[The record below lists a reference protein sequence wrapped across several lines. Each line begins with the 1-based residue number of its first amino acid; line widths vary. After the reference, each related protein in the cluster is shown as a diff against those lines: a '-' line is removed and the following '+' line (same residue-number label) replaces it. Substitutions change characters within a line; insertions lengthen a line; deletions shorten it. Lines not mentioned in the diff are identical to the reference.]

1 MHVYRYQYKNYNRSH
16 DKRKKQSRIFP
27 LAVLIVAAAV
37 ILSGGLRLDMGELE
51 YILEKEI
58 VGFFLPQAV
67 GQAQGTAE
75 LTIADRLFA
84 YFFLL
89 PEESGVSADYQTQVE
104 SDWSYEAILARE
116 AADENYVDAATGEV
130 IMTQEAAEQSSTSMP
145 EGDAKEQTQGAA
157 PETAEG
163 QQTVQEAETQTAQ
176 QAETQTAQAAETQ
189 TAQAAQT
196 QTAQAAETQTAQAA
210 LATEKVVVY
219 PREKLNDFDYLI
231 QNFYQVDS
239 TTTINSS
246 QLNADALLEKDL
258 RLSHDASTPQILI
271 YHTHSQEGYADSV
284 PGDASTSVVGVG
296 DYLTS
301 LLTERYGF
309 NVIHHKGE
317 YDVGDRD
324 HAYSKA
330 GPGLEAV
337 LAENPGVEVVID
349 LHRDG
354 VAEST
359 RLVTQVNGIQMA
371 QVMFFNGLSRTTA
384 MGDIDYLYNPYIA
397 DNLAIS
403 FQMQLKAAEY
413 YPGFTRRIYLKGY
426 RYNMHYCPKT
436 LLIEVGAQTNT
447 VSEAMNAMV
456 PLADL
461 LNKVLTAQ
469 R

>member
-16 DKRKKQSRIFP
+16 DKRKKRRRILP
-27 LAVLIVAAAV
+27 VTILIVAAAV
-37 ILSGGLRLDMGELE
+37 ILSGGVRLDPGELGFLLQE
-51 YILEKEI
+51 EI
-58 VGFFLPQAV
+58 VGFFLPQAC

-84 YFFLL
+84 HFFLL

-116 AADENYVDAATGEV
+116 AA
-130 IMTQEAAEQSSTSMP
+130 EQSSTSMR
-145 EGDAKEQTQGAA
+145 EGETKEQTQGTV
-157 PETAEG
+157 PEAAEG
-163 QQTVQEAETQTAQ
+163 QQAEAQTAQAEAQMEQ
-176 QAETQTAQAAETQ
+176 QAETQAAQAAETQ
-189 TAQAAQT
+189 TAQAAQI
-196 QTAQAAETQTAQAA
+196 QTA

-246 QLNADALLEKDL
+246 QLNADALLGKDL

-296 DYLTS
+296 DYLTK
-301 LLTERYGF
+301 LLTEQYGF

>member
-1 MHVYRYQYKNYNRSH
+1 MT
-16 DKRKKQSRIFP
+16 
-27 LAVLIVAAAV
+27 ALIVTAAV
-37 ILSGGLRLDMGELE
+37 ILSGGLRLDMGELG

-116 AADENYVDAATGEV
+116 AADENYVDAVTGEV

-145 EGDAKEQTQGAA
+145 EGEVKEQTYGAA

-176 QAETQTAQAAETQ
+176 TAQEAES
-189 TAQAAQT
+189 
-196 QTAQAAETQTAQAA
+196 QTAQAA